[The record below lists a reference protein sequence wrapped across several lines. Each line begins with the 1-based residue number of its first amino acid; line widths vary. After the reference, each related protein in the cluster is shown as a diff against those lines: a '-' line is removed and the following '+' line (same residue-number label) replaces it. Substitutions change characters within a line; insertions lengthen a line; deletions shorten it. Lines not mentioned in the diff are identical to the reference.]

1 MWIPARWRRMTGLIL
16 LTGLCVAVASAPTPV
31 SAGAKPCYG
40 ALGATQTE
48 RRAATA
54 DRQLGRYA
62 GRDQRYAAGAE
73 SALRARIQQRGCYSR
88 DKARDY
94 ECQRLAG
101 QIATAR
107 SQTRVY
113 DRTGS
118 RLDRSAFYHDDRAG
132 RFAEDYARCGGRL
145 RP

>member
-1 MWIPARWRRMTGLIL
+1 MRMTARRRRLTAAVLTAGLAL
-16 LTGLCVAVASAPTPV
+16 AAFATSGAATG
-31 SAGAKPCYG
+31 KPCYG

-48 RRAATA
+48 RRAAMA

-73 SALRARIQQRGCYSR
+73 ASLRARMQQRGCYKR
-88 DKARDY
+88 DKTRDY

-107 SQTRVY
+107 GQTRAY
-113 DRTGS
+113 ARSGS
-118 RLDRSAFYHDDRAG
+118 RLGNAAGYHDDRAG
-132 RFAEDYARCGGRL
+132 RFAEDYARCGGSL